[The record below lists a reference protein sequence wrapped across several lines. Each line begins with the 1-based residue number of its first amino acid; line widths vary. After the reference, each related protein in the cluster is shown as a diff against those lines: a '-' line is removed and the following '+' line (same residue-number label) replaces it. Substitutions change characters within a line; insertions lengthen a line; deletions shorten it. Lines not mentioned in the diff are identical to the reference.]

1 MHLNCPC
8 HNHNYLKQLVP
19 AEEEKIKS
27 KSQTK
32 KAKGEPNIEGIL
44 DGESPLTSTSL
55 SSEQTMTAT
64 AAAESPSTEIPS
76 SEFTSKRDG
85 KARARKRKLIK
96 EKRNSSSNNKNR

>member
-1 MHLNCPC
+1 MPQS
-8 HNHNYLKQLVP
+8 QLP
-19 AEEEKIKS
+19 ETISTAEEEKIKS

-64 AAAESPSTEIPS
+64 AATSAAESPSTEIPS

-85 KARARKRKLIK
+85 KGKDGKAREK
-96 EKRNSSSNNKNR
+96 EKID